1 MVMSNSY
8 TNNERFFTVLKSQQ
22 QRWFGTLRLEFEFGD
37 SWTEILKSLSSISG
51 KVLIFFP

>member
-1 MVMSNSY
+1 MSNSY

-37 SWTEILKSLSSISG
+37 SWTEILKSLQ
-51 KVLIFFP
+51 VLVEKF